1 MYNVLMDKLRPHK
14 EATLKKCTELR
25 FSNGGQYWAAAT
37 GVPLYIYDTATCTQL
52 MVLQG
57 HMMTIKRILWAP
69 GDQAVFTAGL
79 DGNVYGW
86 PVAADARIDVL
97 SANNRLHG
105 VHGMAIDTASLVFP
119 KTEQKNDDD
128 QAGGAGT
135 AAGGAGEKKKV
146 VPLAERKAV
155 IVSLIDGLIKVCPW
169 DFDLGGHRLSEASV
183 PTVMPG
189 DAAHAVTT
197 LYLSPTRNWLYA
209 GTSTGALRIY
219 PWPPVD
225 VEELLGIKG
234 ATDGGAADAPGG
246 PSAPASRGLLTAAG
260 GLGGQAA
267 NPNPVVTMHGLYNEL
282 QVHSSA
288 VVGIRESPN
297 ESTLL
302 TVGEDGSVFVF
313 HLTKPAEASPEAAAG
328 APASRKKSTVT
339 DAENMSLE
347 DMLRLSTEIVD
358 AIDEQ
363 STTGNTPFNDE
374 VLMLSVEEV
383 THRHT
388 LLKPRVLRPCFHV
401 TASPVYRQPSSRV
414 ARRWKNTSV
423 KWSRCKKRSTTR
435 RKRRNSTRNTW
446 RSNTPTRS
454 RPSSRRGTGT
464 CTTNGRGPR
473 RSVTSWT
480 GVSGTWPRWS
490 SRKTWTGKR

>member
-1 MYNVLMDKLRPHK
+1 
-14 EATLKKCTELR
+14 
-25 FSNGGQYWAAAT
+25 
-37 GVPLYIYDTATCTQL
+37 
-52 MVLQG
+52 
-57 HMMTIKRILWAP
+57 
-69 GDQAVFTAGL
+69 
-79 DGNVYGW
+79 
-86 PVAADARIDVL
+86 
-97 SANNRLHG
+97 
-105 VHGMAIDTASLVFP
+105 
-119 KTEQKNDDD
+119 
-128 QAGGAGT
+128 
-135 AAGGAGEKKKV
+135 
-146 VPLAERKAV
+146 
-155 IVSLIDGLIKVCPW
+155 VCPW

-234 ATDGGAADAPGG
+234 AADGGAADAPGG
-246 PSAPASRGLLTAAG
+246 PATPASRGLLTAAG
-260 GLGGQAA
+260 GGLGGQAA
-267 NPNPVVTMHGLYNEL
+267 NPVVTMHGLYNEL
-282 QVHSSA
+282 QVHTSA

-328 APASRKKSTVT
+328 AAAAGRKKSTVT
-339 DAENMSLE
+339 DGEMSLE

-383 THRHT
+383 NH
-388 LLKPRVLRPCFHV
+388 RPC
-401 TASPVYRQPSSRV
+401 
-414 ARRWKNTSV
+414 
-423 KWSRCKKRSTTR
+423 
-435 RKRRNSTRNTW
+435 
-446 RSNTPTRS
+446 
-454 RPSSRRGTGT
+454 
-464 CTTNGRGPR
+464 
-473 RSVTSWT
+473 
-480 GVSGTWPRWS
+480 
-490 SRKTWTGKR
+490 

>member
-52 MVLQG
+52 MVFQG
-57 HMMTIKRILWAP
+57 HMMAIKRILWAP

-86 PVAADARIDVL
+86 PAAADARIDVL

-128 QAGGAGT
+128 QAGGAGA
-135 AAGGAGEKKKV
+135 AAGGAVVPAGAGEKKKKA

-246 PSAPASRGLLTAAG
+246 PSASAPASRGLLTAAG
-260 GLGGQAA
+260 GGLGGQAA
-267 NPNPVVTMHGLYNEL
+267 NPVVTMHGLYNEL
-282 QVHSSA
+282 QVHTSA

-328 APASRKKSTVT
+328 AAAAGRKKSTVT
-339 DAENMSLE
+339 DGEMSLE

-383 THRHT
+383 THTAPT
-388 LLKPRVLRPCFHV
+388 LLNHV
-401 TASPVYRQPSSRV
+401 YCALVFT
-414 ARRWKNTSV
+414 
-423 KWSRCKKRSTTR
+423 
-435 RKRRNSTRNTW
+435 
-446 RSNTPTRS
+446 
-454 RPSSRRGTGT
+454 
-464 CTTNGRGPR
+464 
-473 RSVTSWT
+473 
-480 GVSGTWPRWS
+480 
-490 SRKTWTGKR
+490 